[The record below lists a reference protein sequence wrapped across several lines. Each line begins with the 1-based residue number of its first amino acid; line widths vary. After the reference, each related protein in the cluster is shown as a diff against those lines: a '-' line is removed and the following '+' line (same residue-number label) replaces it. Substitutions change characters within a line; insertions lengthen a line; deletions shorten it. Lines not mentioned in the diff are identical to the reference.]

1 MSVELEPAPDNFKP
15 VIDRRP
21 RVPEPLPVKLV
32 AVEDCRLPA
41 PAGVE
46 VQLDRFYVG
55 LWGFE
60 RVESELAYRAEN
72 FLLSFDLFERP
83 VEHESL
89 RPLGIEVPSIADAER
104 KLVDEKIDYV
114 RQRGVNAG
122 AETLLVRDP
131 AGNWV
136 ELLETR
142 AIA

>member
-1 MSVELEPAPDNFKP
+1 LSVELEPAPDNFKP